1 MGRDRKTP
9 TSPENSPVM
18 VFVDV
23 DNTLIRGAS
32 VYLFGLEAWK
42 SGFIRW
48 HHVIP
53 ALWRQVSF
61 VRIGETPHGVIRSRD
76 RAQAL
81 VAGHS
86 FEDFLEV
93 GESAWRRRIAPRV
106 FPDIR
111 AVLNKHMASGHEVW
125 LVTASPAAL
134 AGIIARDLGFTGAL
148 GTELEIE
155 DGVFTGDIKGEMLH
169 GPAKAKAALAHAH
182 GMSADLSRAW
192 AYSDS
197 FADVPL
203 LEAVGN
209 PVAVNPDP
217 SLLAYATTKGWHIVW
232 PEGTTR
238 HQGRRLRRA
247 EKSADHT

>member
-1 MGRDRKTP
+1 
-9 TSPENSPVM
+9 M

-53 ALWRQVSF
+53 ALWRQMSF
-61 VRIGETPHGVIRSRD
+61 VRIGETPHGVIRTRD

-86 FEDFLEV
+86 FEDFLQV
-93 GESAWRRRIAPRV
+93 GESAWQRRIAPRV
-106 FPDIR
+106 FSDIR
-111 AVLNKHMASGHEVW
+111 AILDNHVASHHQVW
-125 LVTASPAAL
+125 LVTASPQAL
-134 AGIIARDLGFTGAL
+134 AAIIARDLGFAGAL
-148 GTELEIE
+148 GTELELDE
-155 DGVFTGDIKGEMLH
+155 GVFTGDIKGQMLH
-169 GPAKAKAALAHAH
+169 GPEKAKTALAHAKAL
-182 GMSADLSRAW
+182 GCDLGLAW

-217 SLLAYATTKGWHIVW
+217 SLLALATNRGWPIIW

-238 HQGRRLRRA
+238 HQGAREKRA

>member
-1 MGRDRKTP
+1 MGRARKTSK
-9 TSPENSPVM
+9 SPETPPVA

-23 DNTLIRGAS
+23 DNTLIKGAS
-32 VYLFGLEAWK
+32 VYLFGLEAWR

-53 ALWRQVSF
+53 ALWRQMSF

-86 FEDFLEV
+86 LQDFLEV
-93 GESAWRRRIAPRV
+93 GESAWTRLIKPRV
-106 FPDIR
+106 FPDIKK
-111 AVLNKHMASGHEVW
+111 VLTKHSEAGHHVW
-125 LVTASPAAL
+125 LVTASPQAL
-134 AGIIARDLGFTGAL
+134 AAIIARDLGFTGAI
-148 GTELEIE
+148 GTELVIE
-155 DGVFTGDIKGEMLH
+155 NGLFTGDISGELLH
-169 GPAKAKAALAHAH
+169 GPEKAKAVLHHAH
-182 GMSADLSRAW
+182 KIGVDLSLAW

-217 SLLAYATTKGWHIVW
+217 SLLAYAQRQQWPIIW

-238 HQGRRLRRA
+238 HQGRRMRKA
-247 EKSADHT
+247 EKSAGHS